1 MKKVCI
7 MSFIL
12 IIIICITTI
21 SVVIAG
27 PNYKYSS
34 VTQEQ
39 NSNNCFNAKLST
51 SLNSLNSSKSLKPA
65 IACITLE
72 PSKIIKN
79 IDNSK
84 KYKEIKIK
92 KIRLGQDAV
101 AIKNDLGQL
110 NFDFGNHNIE
120 KIPFHINV
128 IPVLVEK
135 SQLSQIPI
143 GSIIHVIDE
152 NLAMSYDDNDTRAY
166 YYVTGYVEN
175 AELDGLYRYSH
186 NQDIED
192 YMGYYG
198 SCGRACSFADLEIV
212 QWVEVK

>member
-12 IIIICITTI
+12 IIIISITTI

-39 NSNNCFNAKLST
+39 KSNNCFNAKLST
-51 SLNSLNSSKSLKPA
+51 SLNSSKSLKPTM
-65 IACITLE
+65 ACITLE
-72 PSKIIKN
+72 PSEIIKN
-79 IDNSK
+79 VDNSK
-84 KYKEIKIK
+84 KYKEVKIK
-92 KIRLGQDAV
+92 KIRLSQDAV
-101 AIKNDLGQL
+101 AIKSDLCQL
-110 NFDFGNHNIE
+110 NFDFANYNIE

-128 IPVLVEK
+128 IPVLIEK
-135 SQLSQIPI
+135 SQLSQIPL

-152 NLAMSYDDNDTRAY
+152 KYAMSYDDNDTRAY

-175 AELDGLYRYSH
+175 GEPDGLYTYSH
-186 NQDIED
+186 NQDIKD

-198 SCGRACSFADLEIV
+198 SCGRTCSFADLEIV
-212 QWVEVK
+212 QWIEDK

>member
-1 MKKVCI
+1 MKKNCI
-7 MSFIL
+7 ISFVL
-12 IIIICITTI
+12 ITIISITTI
-21 SVVIAG
+21 SVVLAG

-34 VTQEQ
+34 VSQEQ
-39 NSNNCFNAKLST
+39 KANNCFNAKLST
-51 SLNSLNSSKSLKPA
+51 SLNSSKSLKPA
-65 IACITLE
+65 LACIAIE
-72 PSKIIKN
+72 PSEIIKN

-84 KYKEIKIK
+84 KYKEVKIK

-101 AIKNDLGQL
+101 AINYDLGQL

-152 NLAMSYDDNDTRAY
+152 KLAMSYDDNDTRAY

-175 AELDGLYRYSH
+175 GEPDGLYEYSH
-186 NQDIED
+186 NQDMEN
-192 YMGYYG
+192 YMWFYG
-198 SCGRACSFADLEIV
+198 SCGRTCSFADLEIV
-212 QWVEVK
+212 QWVEDK